1 MKNGGRRIVI
11 VGGGI
16 AGLCAAVFA
25 QRCGYQAEVLEM
37 QSMAGGLATS
47 WHRGPY
53 TFETCLHWLVGSKP
67 DGDMH
72 AQWKEVCDIE
82 KLKFIDHDEFM
93 RLETEHGDSLN
104 FYTNVDRLEEE
115 LLKKAPADAAEIRRF
130 ISQVRDI
137 GKFKLPDPA
146 GGWANWSTYL
156 HDLPYFPLLRRL
168 SHMSGKEYGKR
179 FTNPLV
185 RAFFGEGDMGQ
196 MCALAM
202 IFSLAWMNAR
212 NAGYTP
218 GGSQALIRLIQQ
230 KLVSLGGRVRFG
242 ARVERILTE
251 NGTAVGVK
259 LADGETVRADWVI
272 SAADGHATIYDLLG
286 GKYTSR
292 AINKTY
298 ETLETFPSYLQ
309 VSLGVALDL
318 SGWPPSVTRLLD
330 LPFEVDPGTELRHV
344 GFRIFNFDPTFA
356 PAGKTA
362 ITCFL
367 PTRNYEYWVH
377 LQEHDPARYHE
388 EKHRVAEQ
396 VVSILE
402 RRIPALRLALEVTDV
417 STPATVINY
426 TGNWKGS
433 MEGWFLSPGMGFR
446 PLRNTLPGLRRF
458 MMVGQWVM
466 PGGGLPSGMMTA
478 RPAIQ
483 AICKK
488 DGVPFVVHDQHDLQ
502 GAVLHPS

>member
-1 MKNGGRRIVI
+1 MKNDGRRIVI

-16 AGLCAAVFA
+16 AGLCAAVYA

-37 QSMAGGLATS
+37 QSMPGGLATS

-53 TFETCLHWLVGSKP
+53 TFETCLHWLAGSNP

-72 AQWKEVCDIE
+72 SQWKEVCDIE
-82 KLKFIDHDEFM
+82 KLKFIDHDEFV
-93 RLETEHGDSLN
+93 RLETEHGDSLS
-104 FYTNVDRLEEE
+104 FYTNIDRLEEE
-115 LLKKAPADAAEIRRF
+115 LLKKAPADAVEIRRF

-137 GKFKLPDPA
+137 GKFKLPDPSA
-146 GGWANWSTYL
+146 GWANWSTYL
-156 HDLPYFPLLRRL
+156 HDLPYLPLLRKL
-168 SHMSGKEYGKR
+168 SHISGKQYGKR

-185 RAFFGEGDMGQ
+185 RAFFGERDMGQ
-196 MCALAM
+196 LCALAM

-218 GGSQALIRLIQQ
+218 GGAQALIRLIQQ
-230 KLVSLGGRVRFG
+230 KLVSLGGRVRLG
-242 ARVERILTE
+242 AKVDRILVE
-251 NGTAVGVK
+251 DGAAVGVK
-259 LADGETVRADWVI
+259 LADGEAVPADWVI
-272 SAADGHATIYDLLG
+272 SAADGHATIFDLLG
-286 GKYTSR
+286 GRYIDKATR
-292 AINKTY
+292 KTY

-318 SGWPPSVTRLLD
+318 SQSPPSVTRLLD
-330 LPFEVDPGTELRHV
+330 IPFEVDPGTELRQV

-377 LQEHDPARYHE
+377 LQESDPRQYQA
-388 EKHRVAEQ
+388 EKHRVAEE
-396 VVSILE
+396 VISILE
-402 RRIPALRLALEVTDV
+402 KRIPALRLALEVTDV
-417 STPATVINY
+417 STPATVIKY

-446 PLRNTLPGLRRF
+446 PLPNTLPGLRRF

-488 DGVPFVVHDQHDLQ
+488 DGVPFVAHDQHDLKD
-502 GAVLHPS
+502 VLLHPS